1 MKKKMMGRIST
12 HTAMAMCCSLLSS
25 AFPLF
30 IPFTFLVLLLAIS
43 NPLGGIITVKYQPS
57 DRRGEEKFTGKRY
70 ALVNL
75 KSCEVRE
82 GNLFLGLGFRS
93 WFLHDVALYHLK
105 KDGMNALGSIEVID
119 MCDSAVGLSLQLNG
133 SIIPSERPNHMMLEV
148 WNPLGNNQGDHC
160 FQFPLCCSWCVIVI
174 C

>member
-30 IPFTFLVLLLAIS
+30 IPFTFL
-43 NPLGGIITVKYQPS
+43 LGGIITVKYQPS
-57 DRRGEEKFTGKRY
+57 DRRGEEKFTGK
-70 ALVNL
+70 
-75 KSCEVRE
+75 
-82 GNLFLGLGFRS
+82 S

-148 WNPLGNNQGDHC
+148 RPALDHQN
-160 FQFPLCCSWCVIVI
+160 FQI
-174 C
+174 